1 VGEDQPRAAGPVRLT
16 PPADP
21 VTGPVVEIDD
31 VSDERLTDYR
41 DLTDVALRT
50 KIEGPHGLFIAE
62 GARVIER
69 AIATGYRLRS
79 VVMTPDWLERT
90 ASSLAGSDATVYV
103 APEPVLH
110 ALTGFHVHRG
120 ALASVHRKP
129 LPDLDALLSGARRIA
144 LVENLVNH
152 TNLGAI
158 FRSATALGIEAV
170 VLSPSSAD
178 PLYRRSV
185 RVSMGAV
192 FTLPYARAGSWP
204 ADIHAI
210 RAAGFTVA
218 ALTPASDA
226 VSLDDVDVTA
236 LDRLAVMIG
245 TEGDGLSAGA
255 VAAADLAVRIPMSP
269 GVDSLNVAAAASVAF
284 WHLRTG

>member
-1 VGEDQPRAAGPVRLT
+1 M
-16 PPADP
+16 
-21 VTGPVVEIDD
+21 GPVVEIDD
-31 VSDERLTDYR
+31 VSDYRLADYR

-50 KIEGPHGLFIAE
+50 KIEGPNGLFIAE

-69 AIATGYRLRS
+69 ALATGYRLRS
-79 VVMTPDWLERT
+79 VVMTPLWLERT
-90 ASSLAGSDATVYV
+90 APSLAGSDATVYV

-120 ALASVHRKP
+120 ALASVHRRP
-129 LPDLDALLSGARRIA
+129 LPDLDTLLAGTRRIA

-158 FRSATALGIEAV
+158 FRSAAALGIEAV
-170 VLSPSSAD
+170 IVSPSSAD

-192 FTLPYARAGSWP
+192 FTLPYARATSWP
-204 ADIHAI
+204 GDIQ
-210 RAAGFTVA
+210 RVRSAGFTVA

-226 VSLDDVDVTA
+226 VSLDDVAFSLT
-236 LDRLAVMIG
+236 DRLAVLIG
-245 TEGDGLSAGA
+245 TEGDGLSPEA
-255 VAAADLAVRIPMSP
+255 VDAADLAVRIPMSP

-284 WHLRTG
+284 WQLRAVVGTGA

>member
-1 VGEDQPRAAGPVRLT
+1 
-16 PPADP
+16 
-21 VTGPVVEIDD
+21 
-31 VSDERLTDYR
+31 
-41 DLTDVALRT
+41 
-50 KIEGPHGLFIAE
+50 
-62 GARVIER
+62 
-69 AIATGYRLRS
+69 
-79 VVMTPDWLERT
+79 MTPEWLERT
-90 ASSLAGSDATVYV
+90 APSLAGSEATVYV

-129 LPDLDALLSGARRIA
+129 LPDLGALLAGAHRIA

-192 FTLPYARAGSWP
+192 FTLPYARALAWP

-218 ALTPASDA
+218 ALTPAPDA
-226 VSLDDVDVTA
+226 VSLADVDAGA
-236 LDRLAVMIG
+236 LDRLALLVG
-245 TEGDGLSAGA
+245 TEGDGLSTAA
-255 VAAADLAVRIPMSP
+255 VAAADLAVRIPMAP

-284 WHLRTG
+284 WHLRIR